1 MSSLYK
7 IRKKIQKWISKHS
20 MHKPLYKANWHAP
33 CSDEEDLQQKLND
46 LEFWLIDRGYRTE
59 VVRLEIQKVN
69 SIDRDVSLEKRPKH
83 QEDGVKL
90 ILTFHS
96 ALHVIFDI
104 LKSAHGHFEKSP
116 LLKSVLPKLSRVA
129 FRNPK
134 SLHYKLIW
142 SKPKSEDEKEWR
154 NFPCCRK
161 NCDICN
167 ILYPSNK
174 FRSTVTGEEYK
185 MNFHFNCNSICV
197 VYLLTCKICAK
208 QYTGSTIT
216 KFRSRFNQYKSNI
229 KLYGEGRR
237 YFVHEKLIEHFYSQ
251 NHHGTHGDMIV
262 QIINQCDPNYQEKRE
277 NVWIHKLK
285 TLYPDGLNQSELF
298 NKKLVIF
305 CNYQLFIFW

>member
-7 IRKKIQKWISKHS
+7 IRKRIQKWISKHS

-46 LEFWLIDRGYRTE
+46 LESWLIDRGYITE

-69 SIDRDVSLEKRPKH
+69 SIDRNVLLEKRPKH
-83 QEDGVKL
+83 QEDSVTL

-104 LKSAHGHFEKSP
+104 LKSAHGHIEKSP

-142 SKPKSEDEKEWR
+142 SKLKSEDEKER
-154 NFPCCRK
+154 GNFPCCRK

-229 KLYGEGRR
+229 KLYGEGRSTWKTNWIFLYSESSR
-237 YFVHEKLIEHFYSQ
+237 YAWRHDYPNNKSMWSKRSRKARKCLDSQIKNTLPRRFKSKTNYLIRS
-251 NHHGTHGDMIV
+251 
-262 QIINQCDPNYQEKRE
+262 
-277 NVWIHKLK
+277 
-285 TLYPDGLNQSELF
+285 
-298 NKKLVIF
+298 
-305 CNYQLFIFW
+305 

>member
-46 LEFWLIDRGYRTE
+46 LESWLIDRGYRTE

-142 SKPKSEDEKEWR
+142 SKLKSEDEKER
-154 NFPCCRK
+154 GNFPCCRK

-185 MNFHFNCNSICV
+185 MNFHFNCHSVCV
-197 VYLLTCKICAK
+197 FYLLTCNICVK
-208 QYTGSTIT
+208 QYT
-216 KFRSRFNQYKSNI
+216 
-229 KLYGEGRR
+229 
-237 YFVHEKLIEHFYSQ
+237 VSQ
-251 NHHGTHGDMIV
+251 LLPSLDQDSIS
-262 QIINQCDPNYQEKRE
+262 INQISNFTEKE
-277 NVWIHKLK
+277 GGV
-285 TLYPDGLNQSELF
+285 LYMKN
-298 NKKLVIF
+298 
-305 CNYQLFIFW
+305 